1 MESLEKKNWVEFC
14 PFKSF
19 GRWWKWVFSSE
30 RMKQKKRNTCV
41 AADKKEDS
49 FEKAFE
55 LPFCRQLWDNGF
67 LRRLKDFEQL
77 GVFLATFH
85 VPVKYMALTFF
96 LFVQGRRFTT
106 FEPLKK
112 EAFHVASKVWTAAL
126 VWIMDSRY
134 MGASKDHRN
143 NGCFLFTP
151 TRWISNDPEKK
162 KRRKTCHLLSRFFG
176 WELLKRI
183 ICSKIIPQKSN
194 IATNNGHI

>member
-85 VPVKYMALTFF
+85 VPVKYMALTFL

-126 VWIMDSRY
+126 VWIIDSRY

-151 TRWISNDPEKK
+151 TRWISSDPDKK
-162 KRRKTCHLLSRFFG
+162 T
-176 WELLKRI
+176 
-183 ICSKIIPQKSN
+183 QKNLPSSFTVFWLGTVKKDN
-194 IATNNGHI
+194 LFKDYTPEI